1 MFMSGFKRVPQPL
14 GGKED
19 EIDGQSVRIGD
30 NSERDDSRRTG
41 MDGGLKGMSDI
52 SELERRIS
60 YALERISA
68 GAARIQSG
76 GGAEL
81 AAALESEREVN
92 AQLEARVAAIK
103 ERQETQLAAMQAET
117 KELREALLEKDAQ
130 LNRMREVNA
139 ELRKSNTAL
148 REANAAGLA
157 DADLVNA
164 SMSAELDALRS
175 VAEASRSEIDAVLAQ
190 LEPLLDGGARA

>member
-1 MFMSGFKRVPQPL
+1 MSGFKRVPQPL

-19 EIDGQSVRIGD
+19 EIAGQSVRID
-30 NSERDDSRRTG
+30 INSERDDSRRTG
-41 MDGGLKGMSDI
+41 MDGGLEGMSDI

-60 YALERISA
+60 YALERIST
-68 GAARIQSG
+68 AASRLQSG
-76 GGAEL
+76 GGADL
-81 AAALESEREVN
+81 AAALEAEREVN

-103 ERQETQLAAMQAET
+103 ERQETQLVAMQAET
-117 KELREALLEKDAQ
+117 KELREALIEKDAQ
-130 LNRMREVNA
+130 LSRMREVNA
-139 ELRKSNTAL
+139 ELRRSNAAL

-190 LEPLLDGGARA
+190 LEPLLDGGAHA